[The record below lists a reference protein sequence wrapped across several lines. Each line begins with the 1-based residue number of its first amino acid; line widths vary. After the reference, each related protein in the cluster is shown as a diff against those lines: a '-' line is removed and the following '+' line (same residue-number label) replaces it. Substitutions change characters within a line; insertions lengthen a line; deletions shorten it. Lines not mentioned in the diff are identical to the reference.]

1 MTNSEMQPTSARIM
15 IVDDNPEFLNGLE
28 LTLEMESYTVLSAPD
43 GTRALEMLEDA
54 LSAGNDASQL
64 PDLILT
70 DIMMPG
76 MDGYAFYE
84 RVRANPYTNHIPIIF
99 LTAKDSSDD
108 IQYGKSLGSEDY
120 LTKLA
125 STEEILAS
133 VRGKLAR
140 IQQRRELLG
149 MVNNSAVKT
158 EKSTDEPTPIRWNL
172 IVMVAVFIV
181 LFAIFGWGVAT
192 IMGIL

>member
-1 MTNSEMQPTSARIM
+1 MTHSEIQPTSARIM
-15 IVDDNPEFLNGLE
+15 IVDDNPEFLNGLA
-28 LTLEMESYTVLSAPD
+28 LTLEMENYTVISAPD
-43 GTRALEMLEDA
+43 GTRALEMLERA
-54 LSAGNDASQL
+54 LSEGNGASQL

-133 VRGKLAR
+133 VRGKLTR

-149 MVNNSAVKT
+149 MVNNSAAKT
-158 EKSTDEPTPIRWNL
+158 EKSTDESTPIRWNL
-172 IVMVAVFIV
+172 IVLVIVFIV
-181 LFAIFGWGVAT
+181 LFAIFGWGIAT

>member
-1 MTNSEMQPTSARIM
+1 MTTSNAQPTSVRIM
-15 IVDDNPEFLNGLE
+15 IVDDNPEFLDGLK
-28 LTLEMESYTVLSAPD
+28 LTLEMENYTVISAPD

-54 LSAGNDASQL
+54 LSAGNSASQL

-149 MVNNSAVKT
+149 MVH
-158 EKSTDEPTPIRWNL
+158 STGQAENTADEPASVRWNL
-172 IVMVAVFIV
+172 IVMVIVFIV
-181 LFAIFGWGVAT
+181 LFAIFGWGIAT
-192 IMGIL
+192 IMGII